1 MSRFTT
7 QFLNDAVRGEWQQSP
22 ATEVSFDG
30 VSTDSREEQGG
41 RLFLALKGENH
52 DGHDHVAAAIERGAA
67 GAIVDHW
74 PVSGS
79 NPAHVPVYRVE
90 STRTALAELARGWRR
105 QLSTTRFVAITGT
118 CGKTTTKTML
128 HTVLSTSMRG
138 SCAPKSFNND
148 IGVPL
153 SILATSV
160 DDAYAVLE
168 IGTNGPG
175 EIEPLTRLAEPDVS
189 VITMIGRGHLE
200 GLGTVEAVV
209 TEKAGILR
217 AMRPGGLA
225 IVNGDA
231 ATLRLH
237 LGSIQ
242 NVLRFGAEGGNDL
255 HLTGRG
261 VLPSGGQWF
270 EVNGVDRFELS
281 LPGRHNALNA
291 LAVIAVARSFGLE
304 DSVIQQGLSRVK
316 PGSMRLAV
324 DIVAGVHLMNDAYN
338 ANPESMAASF
348 ETFAEVS
355 KDADRRI
362 VILGEMLEL
371 GDEARSLHTELGRR
385 LLALHE
391 HAPLTR
397 LELIGPLMR
406 FAYKSAVQRLG
417 AKLVRW
423 HEQADA
429 AVMKEIAGQIQ
440 SGDWVLLKG
449 SRRVGVERIAAELA
463 ARESASTVHA
473 E

>member
-1 MSRFTT
+1 MSRFSP
-7 QFLNDAVRGEWQQSP
+7 QFVAESVTGEWVQPP
-22 ATEVSFDG
+22 ASDVTFDG
-30 VSTDSREEQGG
+30 VSIDSREEQRG
-41 RLFLALKGENH
+41 RLFVAIKGETH
-52 DGHDHVAAAIERGAA
+52 DGHDHVAGAIERGAA
-67 GAIVDHW
+67 GAMVERW
-74 PVSGS
+74 PVNDSI
-79 NPAHVPVYRVE
+79 PAHVPVYRVDA
-90 STRTALAELARGWRR
+90 TRPALAALAGAWRQR
-105 QLSTTRFVAITGT
+105 LTTTRIIGITGT

-128 HTVLSTSMRG
+128 HTVLSTTMRG
-138 SCAPKSFNND
+138 SCAPKSFNNE

-160 DDAYAVLE
+160 DDTYAVLE

-175 EIEPLTRLAEPDVS
+175 EIEALTRLAEPDVA

-200 GLGTVEAVV
+200 GLGSVEAVA

-217 AMRPGGLA
+217 AMRPRGLA

-237 LGSIQ
+237 LGTIQ

-261 VLPSGGQWF
+261 PLANGGQWF
-270 EVNGVDRFELS
+270 EVNGVDRFELP

-304 DSVIQQGLSRVK
+304 DAVIQQGLSRVK
-316 PGSMRLAV
+316 PAAMRLAV
-324 DIVAGVHLMNDAYN
+324 ELVAGVHLMNDAYN

-348 ETFAEVS
+348 ETFTEVS

-371 GDEARSLHTELGRR
+371 GDEGRSLHTELGRR

-429 AVMKEIAGQIQ
+429 AVMKEIAAQIEP
-440 SGDWVLLKG
+440 GDWVLLKG

-463 ARESASTVHA
+463 NRASTSAVHA